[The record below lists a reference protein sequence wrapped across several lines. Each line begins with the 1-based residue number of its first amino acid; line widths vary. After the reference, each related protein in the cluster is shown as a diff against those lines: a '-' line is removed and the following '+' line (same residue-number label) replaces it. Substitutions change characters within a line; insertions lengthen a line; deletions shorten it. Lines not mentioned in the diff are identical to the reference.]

1 MPKRPND
8 ASERPATIA
17 EALERAQLALQAQ
30 RLEEAERLAGGV
42 LAADRGNVE
51 AGRILGIALLLQD
64 RASEAIAPLQRAA
77 RRSEDPVIETLLARA
92 LSTTG
97 AVEDALELLRRAAAR
112 RPALPQAFL
121 ELGDQLGALGRFD
134 EAAAAFEAGLALA
147 PDAAVLRVG
156 LGYLSLKRNDRRR
169 ARALFAEVRAVAPER
184 YDALIGLAHV
194 MAADGDYAA
203 AVELYRPALAAR
215 PGDAA
220 IRIELGKG
228 LLELGQREAGEAA
241 LRTAV
246 DGAAAWAAPAI
257 QALAATPLGRF
268 FQRPSAAAAFLG
280 VRGS

>member
-1 MPKRPND
+1 MPKQPHVT
-8 ASERPATIA
+8 SERPATIA
-17 EALERAQLALQAQ
+17 EALERAQLALQTQ

-42 LAADRGNVE
+42 LASDRGNVE

-97 AVEDALELLRRAAAR
+97 AVEDALALLRQATGR

-156 LGYLSLKRNDRRR
+156 LGYLSLRRNDRRR
-169 ARALFAEVRAVAPER
+169 ARALFAEVRAAAPER
-184 YDALIGLAHV
+184 YDALAGLAHAL
-194 MAADGDYAA
+194 AADGDYEAA
-203 AVELYRPALAAR
+203 AELYGQALTAR

-220 IRIELGKG
+220 ARIELGKC
-228 LLELGQREAGEAA
+228 LLELGQRAAGEAA

-246 DGAAAWAAPAI
+246 GGGAAWAAPAI
-257 QALAATPLGRF
+257 LALAATPHGRF
-268 FQRPSAAAAFLG
+268 FLRPSAAAAFLEVG
-280 VRGS
+280 EG